1 VKVPSVKGREAGMSS
16 RCRRGRHD
24 LDVTHAYLAAVIVS
38 VEDDKPPEPAAEETP
53 EQGRKDP
60 CHCQEAAA
68 SCVQGMLL
76 QAMRASRPCC

>member
-1 VKVPSVKGREAGMSS
+1 VDTVSIVLALKKA
-16 RCRRGRHD
+16 C
-24 LDVTHAYLAAVIVS
+24 LAAVIVS
-38 VEDDKPPEPAAEETP
+38 VEDDKPSEPAAEETP